1 MKCSELLRLLKK
13 AGWIIIRE
21 GKGSH
26 KLLSHP
32 DKPNTTIT
40 FPNHGSDE
48 MGKGLAEK
56 IKKQAGLK

>member
-1 MKCSELLRLLKK
+1 MKCSELLRLLRK

-26 KLLSHP
+26 KILSHP
-32 DKPNTTIT
+32 DKPGIIIT
-40 FPNHGSDE
+40 FPDHGSDE

-56 IKKQAGLK
+56 IKKQAVLN

>member
-26 KLLSHP
+26 KILSHP
-32 DKPNTTIT
+32 DKPGIIIT
-40 FPNHGSDE
+40 FPDHGSDE

>member
-13 AGWIIIRE
+13 DGWIILRE

-26 KLLSHP
+26 KLLTHL
-32 DKPNTTIT
+32 KKQGTIT
-40 FPNHGSDE
+40 FPDHGSDE
-48 MGKGLAEK
+48 IGKGLAEK

>member
-1 MKCSELLRLLKK
+1 MKSSELLKK
-13 AGWIIIRE
+13 VKQAGWFVARE

-26 KLLSHP
+26 KILEHP
-32 DKPNTTIT
+32 DFPGKLIT
-40 FPNHGSDE
+40 FPDHGSSE

>member
-1 MKCSELLRLLKK
+1 MKCSDLLRQLKK
-13 AGWIIIRE
+13 AGWFIARE

-26 KLLSHP
+26 KILEHP
-32 DKPNTTIT
+32 DQPGNAIT
-40 FPNHGSDE
+40 FPDHGSTE

>member
-26 KLLSHP
+26 KILSHP
-32 DKPNTTIT
+32 YKPGIIIT
-40 FPNHGSDE
+40 FPDHGSDE

-56 IKKQAGLK
+56 IKKQAGLN